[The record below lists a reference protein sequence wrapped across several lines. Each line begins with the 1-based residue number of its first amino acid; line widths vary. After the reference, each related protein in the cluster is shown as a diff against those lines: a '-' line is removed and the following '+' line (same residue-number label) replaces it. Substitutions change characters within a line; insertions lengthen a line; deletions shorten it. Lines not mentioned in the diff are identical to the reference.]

1 MTRIGSVIITATTPD
16 DVRVLLSDRGTDKR
30 ASVWL
35 GALAIYGTESG
46 ATDDQLR
53 QIVAFG
59 QTITAQ
65 ANAHLADAPVPLF
78 PARVAIHVP
87 VDHLDDGELEGWADG
102 LDASASGCPVTV
114 TCDGDS
120 FEEWGAICVPGEP
133 LHVVATCNADYTE
146 VARVAAWIGE
156 VAGLDG
162 DPIVTDAG
170 DWSKHLGPKAVA

>member
-1 MTRIGSVIITATTPD
+1 MSRANRCPSASAT
-16 DVRVLLSDRGTDKR
+16 
-30 ASVWL
+30 
-35 GALAIYGTESG
+35 
-46 ATDDQLR
+46 
-53 QIVAFG
+53 
-59 QTITAQ
+59 
-65 ANAHLADAPVPLF
+65 
-78 PARVAIHVP
+78 PARRAGAGTKGLRSAGTRTLRSTRGAAHGR
-87 VDHLDDGELEGWADG
+87 LDDGELEGWADG

-162 DPIVTDAG
+162 DPIVTDAA